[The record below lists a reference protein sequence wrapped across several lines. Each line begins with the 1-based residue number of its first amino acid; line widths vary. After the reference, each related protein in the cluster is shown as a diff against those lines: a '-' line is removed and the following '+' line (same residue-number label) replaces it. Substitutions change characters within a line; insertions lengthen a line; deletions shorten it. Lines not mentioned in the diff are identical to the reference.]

1 MRGLIGGAQSIV
13 SAQSVPLDYPA
24 SHNWGG
30 QQTVSSLGG
39 PYVYVSAPP
48 GGVTYTGSDL
58 VNLMNVSGK
67 SNY

>member
-1 MRGLIGGAQSIV
+1 MRGLIGSQSIV
-13 SAQSVPLDYPA
+13 SAQSVPYDYPA
-24 SHNWGG
+24 VGNWGG
-30 QQTVSSLGG
+30 QQTVSSPLGS

-48 GGVTYTGSDL
+48 GGMTYSGSDL